1 MTKFEERLKRNHP
14 VIYGTLELVSCMMM
28 FITLF
33 ALTAIA
39 GALQ

>member
-14 VIYGTLELVSCMMM
+14 IVYTALEFVACLMM

>member
-14 VIYGTLELVSCMMM
+14 VIYGMLEFVACLMM
-28 FITLF
+28 FVSIF

-39 GALQ
+39 GVLQ

>member
-14 VIYGTLELVSCMMM
+14 VIYSTLEFVACLTM
-28 FITLF
+28 FISMF

-39 GALQ
+39 GVLQ